1 MELQEQIKYASKAV
15 LQSLKSR
22 HLKIAFAESM
32 SGGLLSGSLT
42 RIPGASSALLGSAVC
57 YDAESKKRLLGVSA
71 SLLEENGA
79 ESAAV
84 TQAMAVGISLLFPQA
99 DIILAI
105 TGSASAPVNDYQIS
119 SPPGTVFICFGK
131 PGGELISRQWSLNGS
146 REEVLNQAILLAL
159 QTLQAFLQQD
169 HGQ

>member
-1 MELQEQIKYASKAV
+1 MEMEQINRAAEAV

-32 SGGLLSGSLT
+32 TGGLLSGSLT

-57 YDAESKKRLLGVSA
+57 YDTESKKRLLGVSA
-71 SLLEENGA
+71 SLLQESGA

-84 TQAMAVGISLLFPQA
+84 TQAMADGISLLFPQA

-105 TGSASAPVNDYQIS
+105 TGSASAPVNEYQIS

-131 PGGELISRQWSLNGS
+131 PGGELRSRQWSLIGN
-146 REEVLNQAILLAL
+146 RDEVLNQAILLAL
-159 QTLQAFLQQD
+159 HALQGLLQQD